1 LGSALGNHQLRPHPK
16 TPPSTVTGIV
26 VHLALDRPRELQLEY
41 RVSGSGLALPE
52 ELSRRRSDGLWKSTC
67 FELFARSIGS
77 ERYCEFNFSPSGE
90 WAAYSFS
97 GYREGMAALDIAPP
111 LIGRTVN
118 GRGLAIGVRVALPL
132 QPPLRVGLSAVIEET
147 SGRISYWA
155 LAHPAAKPD
164 FHHPDSFVHEI

>member
-1 LGSALGNHQLRPHPK
+1 
-16 TPPSTVTGIV
+16 VTGIV
-26 VHLALDRPRELQLEY
+26 VHLAVDRPRELQLEF
-41 RVSGSGLALPE
+41 RVSGGSLALPE
-52 ELSRRRSDGLWKSTC
+52 ELSPRRSDALWKSTC
-67 FELFARSIGS
+67 FELFTRPIGS

-111 LIGRTVN
+111 LIGRTVK
-118 GRGLAIGVRVALPL
+118 GRELVIGVSVALPL
-132 QPPLRVGLSAVIEET
+132 EQPLRLGLSAVIKET

-164 FHHPDSFVHEI
+164 FHHPDSFVYEI